1 MCIQFF
7 VVARRGERPII
18 TIPILYNINS
28 YRLDV
33 NASNARG
40 DSRMGSCSREKLHF
54 TVYWTQTN
62 SLIFTQREKRGKGG
76 LQKSPCRVKVARL
89 PREKRNFCIL
99 RIIISLCLLCSV
111 YMFLYI
117 FSGQPVTV
125 GVSMYLLSISSVS
138 EVKMVLLL
146 YLPFFVFRFLKWTLK
161 KNIQLILSGLAKHTI
176 TTSETTWL
184 ITCLLTMYIFYT
196 SPMRALLKEFLSKE
210 VLKIK
215 CHNGDVSPFW
225 HYRVLTCRHQPS
237 IFLKATAL
245 QELHTCYTQ
254 DSTKAKNALLLKFK
268 KFHKLDCYSAPELH
282 NCTSWIRQAF

>member
-1 MCIQFF
+1 M
-7 VVARRGERPII
+7 ARRGERPII

-62 SLIFTQREKRGKGG
+62 SLIFTQREISRERAAEVAVGG
-76 LQKSPCRVKVARL
+76 RVKVAKPP

-146 YLPFFVFRFLKWTLK
+146 YLPFFVFRFLK
-161 KNIQLILSGLAKHTI
+161 
-176 TTSETTWL
+176 
-184 ITCLLTMYIFYT
+184 
-196 SPMRALLKEFLSKE
+196 
-210 VLKIK
+210 
-215 CHNGDVSPFW
+215 
-225 HYRVLTCRHQPS
+225 
-237 IFLKATAL
+237 
-245 QELHTCYTQ
+245 
-254 DSTKAKNALLLKFK
+254 
-268 KFHKLDCYSAPELH
+268 
-282 NCTSWIRQAF
+282 